1 MSDEVNFV
9 QDGINRFGDAYRSV
23 DEGVKHLQSRLEAGR
38 KTVERE
44 IDTRRKLFEEQ
55 TRDQIEQIQSHAVV
69 QRVLSIKSDTTRQ
82 LETSIQS
89 LLDLFDIA
97 SKSDI
102 QRVDK
107 KLKQL
112 NRKLRDLEQ
121 AKTTNGATA
130 A

>member
-1 MSDEVNFV
+1 MSEQVDFV
-9 QDGINRFGDAYRSV
+9 QDGINRFNDAYRSV
-23 DEGVKHLQSRLEAGR
+23 DEGVKHLQQRLEAGR

-55 TRDQIEQIQSHAVV
+55 TRGQIEQIQGHAVV

-82 LETSIQS
+82 IETSIQS